1 MIPAIRS
8 WVSTKL
14 SNSNE
19 FFAVAIFGSVARG
32 EETPN
37 DCDIVFVA
45 NEPVASAGWH
55 RSRQFARGLEAGF
68 IQELG
73 IPYSPLIL
81 SRAGWF
87 EVKEYLKPLVYIVEP
102 RS

>member
-1 MIPAIRS
+1 MLSVIRS

-14 SNSNE
+14 SSSNE
-19 FFAVAIFGSVARG
+19 FFAVAIFGSVARD
-32 EETPN
+32 EEAPN

-45 NEPVASAGWH
+45 IDPVGSAGWH
-55 RSRQFARGLEAGF
+55 RSRQFARGLEAKF
-68 IQELG
+68 CQEFG
-73 IPYSPLIL
+73 VQYSPLIL

-87 EVKEYLKPLVYIVEP
+87 EVKEHLKPLVYIVES